1 MLLREGRTS
10 GTRCYLLT
18 ETIFPF
24 SIAHCP
30 FSKPACPPQSQ
41 LAPSHARTMHG
52 FSIRRW
58 HLAAGPRREG
68 KHRAKTKVL
77 KYCRQ
82 PDLTENIPQTS
93 TPPLLVSYLTYI
105 LPSSGCF
112 TSCFLHFTEMRGH
125 PTSQSQ
131 CLSLISRC
139 LCCRQHE
146 RRLHDRQLRR
156 YVQWI

>member
-10 GTRCYLLT
+10 GTRCHLLT
-18 ETIFPF
+18 ETRCPF

-30 FSKPACPPQSQ
+30 FSKPPCPFSRTHYAWF
-41 LAPSHARTMHG
+41 LYKKVAPCGRSKKGRKT
-52 FSIRRW
+52 S
-58 HLAAGPRREG
+58 G
-68 KHRAKTKVL
+68 KDYL

-82 PDLTENIPQTS
+82 PDSTENIPQTS
-93 TPPLLVSYLTYI
+93 TPPSLVSYLTYI

-131 CLSLISRC
+131 CLSLPSHC

-146 RRLHDRQLRR
+146 RHLHDRQLRR

>member
-1 MLLREGRTS
+1 MLPSHGDNMPFLYSILPLLKATLP
-10 GTRCYLLT
+10 LLT
-18 ETIFPF
+18 HAVCMV
-24 SIAHCP
+24 S
-30 FSKPACPPQSQ
+30 
-41 LAPSHARTMHG
+41 PSEGGTLRQVQ
-52 FSIRRW
+52 
-58 HLAAGPRREG
+58 EG
-68 KHRAKTKVL
+68 KENIGQRLL

-82 PDLTENIPQTS
+82 PDSTENIPQTS

-131 CLSLISRC
+131 CLSLPSHC

-146 RRLHDRQLRR
+146 RHLHDRQLRR